1 MGALGMAGFRSRKK
15 VVVLAVAVVALGAWL
30 LPSQFSAERYRRRL
44 EAGLEAVLHR
54 PARFGSAS
62 FQLLPQPR
70 FTLENVVIHEAPA
83 FGPEPFVRIDRVE
96 CDLRWSSIWH
106 RKMEFAR
113 LSLSRP
119 SVNLVR
125 GAQRE
130 WNFETF
136 LIQTGVTGAPPAAA
150 GAGTQ
155 LPFEI
160 EVEDARL
167 DFKEG
172 FSKKPFAMVD
182 LQGRLE
188 FSPAQKR
195 IRFNLKGN
203 PLRTDLQFPPP
214 GLLEFS
220 GEWNPGSDLRGT
232 FDANLRTQG
241 ALLYHWVPLLTGTN
255 HGIYGVMDAD
265 VRLRGSLR
273 AVQIEGQTS
282 ITQLHRWEMLPP
294 SDSMPV
300 RLRYRAAYDRTQ
312 GRLAI
317 ESTEIS
323 FADSNLHLTGTVDK
337 ILVAPDLDL
346 VVAIE
351 HAQLEDWSRLA
362 RHLWRIPEKLTLAG
376 RLDGLLTIQGRS
388 GGHRYSG
395 FMAGRGTRLVTAA
408 GAFPISDIAL
418 RFDQDSARMDPVILT
433 IAPRFAIAV
442 EGVVYSAQAP
452 GRRGDGAMPPRY
464 EIRAETKSADLR
476 EVVRF
481 ARALGIPHI
490 RTTDAQGLGNAAVLL
505 KGTAW
510 PPARPSL
517 AVKADIR
524 SARLLIPGLTEPLN
538 IPRARLQV
546 TDQRTVI
553 DSLTAV
559 MGSSVFTGR
568 VEHSG
573 ARANPWEFDLKASSL
588 SVEQGAAWFDA
599 LGHRPALALLER
611 IPGLGSMNTRRS
623 VASGLFTAIN
633 ARGRFSTPLLT
644 YRALRLQEFEASWN
658 LSDRILGLSEVSF
671 RAGKGQGKA
680 RAQLNLKRSPA
691 EIAGELKVAEVK
703 LETLTDRLPPALR
716 KMHGALSGTAQF
728 KTRGL
733 SRSEMSANLV
743 SEGTAR
749 LDNVGFGEFDPL
761 GAMVGRRLE
770 KEIDRPHRE
779 TSLRS
784 AEIAFEIKDRQVIV
798 AKQQIEVEGAKLRLN
813 GSWTFNG
820 PLDLDVTADLRDV
833 KRPWVAS
840 GTRPP
845 TAPAVETV
853 HLTGLLRQVQAVRGE
868 PASLASRSKV
878 Q

>member
-1 MGALGMAGFRSRKK
+1 MSMAAFRPRRKVALATGC
-15 VVVLAVAVVALGAWL
+15 VLALVAWL
-30 LPSQFSAERYRRRL
+30 LPSQFSAERYRQRL
-44 EAGLEAVLHR
+44 EGGLEAVLHR
-54 PARFGSAS
+54 PASFGSAS

-70 FTLENVVIHEAPA
+70 FTLENVIIHETPA

-119 SVNLVR
+119 SVNIVR
-125 GAQRE
+125 NAQRE

-136 LIQTGVTGAPPAAA
+136 LIQTGVTGASPSAA
-150 GAGTQ
+150 GAGTL
-155 LPFEI
+155 LPFAI

-172 FSKKPFAMVD
+172 YAKKPFAMVD

-188 FSPAQKR
+188 FSPAEKR

-203 PLRTDLQFPPP
+203 PQRTDLAFPPP

-220 GEWNPGSDLRGT
+220 GEWSPGADLRGT
-232 FDANLRTQG
+232 FDASLRTQG
-241 ALLYHWVPLLTGTN
+241 AMIYNWVPLLTGTN
-255 HGIYGVMDAD
+255 YEIYGVMDAD
-265 VRLRGSLR
+265 VRLRGTLR
-273 AVQIEGQTS
+273 AVTFEGQSS

-294 SDSMPV
+294 SDAMPV
-300 RLRYRAAYDRTQ
+300 RLRYRAAYDMTR

-317 ESTEIS
+317 ESTEVL
-323 FADSNLHLTGTVDK
+323 FADSSIHLTGTVDK
-337 ILVAPDLDL
+337 VLEAPDFDL
-346 VVAIE
+346 VVAFE
-351 HAQLEDWSRLA
+351 HSQLEDWSRLA
-362 RHLWRIPEKLTLAG
+362 RRLWRIPDNLTLAG
-376 RLDGLLTIQGRS
+376 RLDGLLTVQGRH
-388 GGHRYSG
+388 GERRYGG
-395 FMAGRGTRLVTAA
+395 FMAGRGARLVTSA

-418 RFDQDSARMDPVILT
+418 RLDPNGARMDPAILT
-433 IAPRFAIAV
+433 IAPRCAIAV
-442 EGVVYSAQAP
+442 EGAVYPAKAP
-452 GRRGDGAMPPRY
+452 GRQGKGAQPPRY
-464 EIRAETKSADLR
+464 EIRADTKSADLR

-481 ARALGIPHI
+481 ARALGIPHV

-510 PPARPSL
+510 PL
-517 AVKADIR
+517 AKPTILVKADIR

-538 IPRARLQV
+538 IPHARFQV
-546 TDQRTVI
+546 TDQRMVI

-559 MGSSVFTGR
+559 IGSSVFTGR
-568 VEHSG
+568 VQHSG
-573 ARANPWEFDLKASSL
+573 GRAHPWEFDLKANSL

-611 IPGLGSMNTRRS
+611 IPGLKSLNNRRT

-644 YRALRLQEFEASWN
+644 YRSLRLQEFEASLN
-658 LSDRILGLSEVSF
+658 LADRILGLSGVSF
-671 RAGKGQGKA
+671 RAGKGRGEA
-680 RAQLNLKRSPA
+680 RAQVNLNISPA

-703 LETLTDRLPPALR
+703 LETITDRLPPALR
-716 KMHGALSGTAQF
+716 KMRGTLSGTAQF

-733 SRSEMSANLV
+733 SRSEMSENLV

-749 LDNVGFGEFDPL
+749 LDKVGFGEFDPL
-761 GAMVGRRLE
+761 GAILRRAVE
-770 KEIDRPHRE
+770 REIDRPHRE
-779 TSLRS
+779 ALLKS
-784 AEIAFEIKDRQVIV
+784 AEIAFGVQNRQVIV
-798 AKQQIEVEGAKLRLN
+798 ANQQIDIEGAKLRLN

-820 PLDLDVTADLRDV
+820 PLDLDVTADLRGV
-833 KRPWVAS
+833 KRPWLAS
-840 GTRPP
+840 GMRSAN
-845 TAPAVETV
+845 APAAATI
-853 HLTGLLRQVQAVRGE
+853 HLTGVLGQIQAARSE
-868 PASLASRSKV
+868 PASLASRSTV